1 MDQLI
6 SYASQHFHPKNI
18 IFYYIYFLCSFKSF
32 DDFVSLTKEVQ
43 SIGEKHIHHLS
54 FLFPDIDNENN
65 LPDIRYEYLPIL
77 RQLSCE
83 VILT

>member
-6 SYASQHFHPKNI
+6 SYASQHFQPKNI

-54 FLFPDIDNENN
+54 FLFPDLDNENN

-77 RQLSCE
+77 RQLSYE